1 MLVTEHDMNKY
12 YHDYK
17 YMIVNMYFKSMN
29 AYNYIQACLQVRTS
43 VSGLYNYSNFF
54 ENGG

>member
-54 ENGG
+54 ENCG